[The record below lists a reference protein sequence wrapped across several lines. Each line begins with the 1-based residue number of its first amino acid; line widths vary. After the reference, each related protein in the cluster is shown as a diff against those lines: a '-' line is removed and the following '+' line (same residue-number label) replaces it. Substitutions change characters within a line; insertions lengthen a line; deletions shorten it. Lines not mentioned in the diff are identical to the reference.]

1 MIVFQSM
8 KMAFSSIKSKKLRSF
23 LTMLGIIIGVF
34 ALVVLVSLVSGA
46 TGSIKSAIDEI
57 GTDMVI
63 VDDETGRGVFSME
76 YLDELRE
83 LPSVDQVATVVYT
96 VDRLYGP
103 HEEGI
108 SIVYGTTMELMSIQG
123 LKVEY
128 GRFIMK
134 PDVDNHTNVV
144 VISNATAVD
153 LLGRENVVGETLS
166 IGGRPYRIIGVL
178 KQSSALAN
186 LIMYKY
192 QVYIPITSAVRISDS
207 GSLSA
212 IPEVCFSGVDGDTS
226 AVQLELE
233 EELTNKFGS
242 TDEFYIFNQS
252 EISSAMDK
260 ITAALSLLLGGIAAI
275 SLLVGGIGIM
285 NIMLVSVTERT
296 REIGIR
302 KAIGARPSIILL
314 QFLIEAMTLS
324 LIGCIIGLILSW
336 LGIQVVNI
344 IGNVDFSISIP
355 VAMVAVIFSS
365 GVGILFGLYPAKKAA
380 AMKPIDAL
388 RYN

>member
-83 LPSVDQVATVVYT
+83 LPSVDQVAPVVYT

>member
-83 LPSVDQVATVVYT
+83 LPSVDQVAPVVYT

-226 AVQLELE
+226 AVQQELE

-242 TDEFYIFNQS
+242 TEEFYIFNQS

>member
-1 MIVFQSM
+1 MIIFQSM
-8 KMAFSSIKSKKLRSF
+8 KMAFSSIRSKKLRSF

-46 TGSIKSAIDEI
+46 TGNIKSAIDEI
-57 GTDMVI
+57 GTDMVV
-63 VDDETGRGVFSME
+63 VDDDGGIGAFNME
-76 YLDELRE
+76 YIEELKQ
-83 LPSVDQVATVVYT
+83 LPSVDQAAPVFWDVNMM
-96 VDRLYGP
+96 YGL
-103 HEEGI
+103 HEEGAGI
-108 SIVYGTTMELMSIQG
+108 IYGTTTEFMDIQG

-128 GRFIMK
+128 GRFIMD

-144 VISNATAVD
+144 VISNATAVE
-153 LLGRENVVGETLS
+153 LLGRENVVGEMLN
-166 IGGRPYRIIGVL
+166 IGGRPFRIIGVL
-178 KQSSALAN
+178 KQSSTLAN
-186 LIMYKY
+186 LLMYKY
-192 QVYIPITSAVRISDS
+192 QVYIPITTVARYTTR

-212 IPEVCFSGVDGDTS
+212 IPEVCFSGINGDTA
-226 AVQLELE
+226 AVQTELE
-233 EELTNKFGS
+233 AELTNKFGS
-242 TDEFYIFNQS
+242 TDDFYIFNQS

-324 LIGCIIGLILSW
+324 LIGCAIGLGLSW

-344 IGNVDFSISIP
+344 IGNVDFTISFP
-355 VAMVAVIFSS
+355 VAIVAVVFSS
-365 GVGILFGLYPAKKAA
+365 GVGILFGLYPARKAA